1 MYDGRMSRRLQSI
14 DLVRG
19 LVMVVMAIDHAR
31 DYLATTPF
39 DPMDPARTTAAL
51 YLTRLVTHLCAP
63 GFVLLAGTSAY
74 LARKGPRFLL
84 SRGLWLVVVEVT
96 IVAFGW
102 TFNPTYAPALQVI
115 WAIGWS
121 MVALAAIVL
130 LPMRAILVLALAMIG
145 LHNLFDGIPVAAL
158 KGGGG
163 SARDWA
169 ISILHVQSFPV
180 IYPLVPWIGVMAL
193 GYAIGPIFE
202 REDRV
207 GRLMLLGIAVSAAFV
222 VLRLINRYGDPHAWT
237 PDHPLMSFFR
247 TEKYPPSLDY
257 LLMTLGPI
265 FLLLAAAEKVS
276 VPALV
281 VFGRVPFFFYIAHI
295 YVIHALAVLLAV
307 STGFGVR
314 AVLAPWPFFPPGFG
328 LPLAGMYVAWAMVV
342 LGLYP
347 ACRWYAQLKSARR
360 DLWWLS
366 YV

>member
-14 DLVRG
+14 DVVRG

-31 DYLATTPF
+31 DYLGNAHF
-39 DPMDPARTTAAL
+39 DPMDPGRTTAAL

-63 GFVLLAGTSAY
+63 GFILLAGTSAY

-84 SRGLWLVVVEVT
+84 SRGLWLVVVEIT

-102 TFNPTYAPALQVI
+102 TFNPAYGSALQVI

-130 LPMRAILVLALAMIG
+130 LPPRAILVLALAMIG

-158 KGGGG
+158 RGGGG

-169 ISILHVQSFPV
+169 ISILHVQNFPV

-193 GYAIGPIFE
+193 GYAIGPVFE

-207 GRLMLLGIAVSAAFV
+207 RRLLVIGLCATAAFV
-222 VLRLINRYGDPHAWT
+222 ALRLVNRYGDPHPWT
-237 PDHPLMSFFR
+237 TDHPLMSFFR

-265 FLLLAAAEKVS
+265 FLLLAAAEKVP

-281 VFGRVPFFFYIAHI
+281 VFGRVPFFFYITHI
-295 YVIHALAVLLAV
+295 YAIHALAVLVAV
-307 STGFGVR
+307 STGFGAR
-314 AVLAPWPFFPPGFG
+314 TVLAPWPQFPESFG
-328 LPLAGMYVAWAMVV
+328 LPLAAMYLAWALVV
-342 LGLYP
+342 AALYP
-347 ACRWYAQLKSARR
+347 ACSWYARLKSARR
-360 DLWWLS
+360 DVWWLS
-366 YV
+366 YI